1 MKRGAAA
8 RVTEKERPTPSEVL
22 SRGGGRCVH
31 GVVTASDEREL
42 VARLKRQDPL
52 AFDEVYAQYRARLF
66 GFLARLC
73 RRRDL
78 ADDLLQET
86 WLRLATHAP
95 RLTDD
100 TRLAAWLYTVAR
112 NVYRSH
118 RRWSMASLEARGW
131 LSRESFAAVE
141 RTSPFDLAS
150 ASELERRLELAL
162 GALPLAYREVLLL
175 VAVERLEPMD
185 AAAVLGLRP
194 DALRQRLARGRAML
208 ADELGRLER
217 ARQSTP
223 TPVAAGGTDVV

>member
-1 MKRGAAA
+1 
-8 RVTEKERPTPSEVL
+8 
-22 SRGGGRCVH
+22 
-31 GVVTASDEREL
+31 VVDDREL
-42 VARLKRQDPL
+42 VARLKRRDPL
-52 AFDEVYAQYRARLF
+52 AFDEVYAQYRPRLF
-66 GFLARLC
+66 GFLTRLC

-86 WLRLATHAP
+86 WLRLARAAP

-112 NVYRSH
+112 NLYRSH

-162 GALPLAYREVLLL
+162 WALPLTYREVLLL
-175 VAVERLEPMD
+175 VAVERLDPAD
-185 AAAVLGLRP
+185 AADVLGLRP

-208 ADELGRLER
+208 ADELARLE
-217 ARQSTP
+217 TP
-223 TPVAAGGTDVV
+223 RSAALPVAAGGADVA